1 MKEQIIYSFKGLY
14 RDDFRVKGYEFGG
27 GEKTVC
33 ILGSLRGN
41 EYQQMYVCSLLVTEL
56 KKLED
61 SGKISSGSSIM
72 VIPCGNPY
80 SVNIKKRFWSIDNTD
95 INRMFPGY
103 DKGET
108 TQRVAA
114 GIFEKI
120 KDYKYGIQFA
130 SFYMPGHFVPQV
142 RMMKTGN
149 ENVELA
155 KEFGL
160 PFVVLHN
167 PRPFDTATLNYN
179 WQIWETDAFSIY
191 TSSTEKI
198 DKASARQGVN
208 AVLTFLAKEGIIEHE
223 GAAGRLFNE
232 CENDSG
238 VCEDVSRVVESDK
251 FLSIRAAAAGFLES
265 LVKAGDTVENGQV
278 IAYITDPYTS
288 EILQTVTAT
297 ANAIV
302 AFEYDSPIA
311 YKNTALFKL
320 IPA

>member
-1 MKEQIIYSFKGLY
+1 MKEVEIYSFKGLY
-14 RDDFRVKGYEFGG
+14 RDDFRVKGYQFGE
-27 GEKTVC
+27 GEKSVC

-41 EYQQMYVCSLLVTEL
+41 EYQQIYVCSRIITDL
-56 KKLED
+56 KRLEAE
-61 SGKISSGSSIM
+61 GKISKGHSIM

-108 TQRVAA
+108 TQRIAA

-120 KDYKYGIQFA
+120 NSYKYGIQFA

-142 RMMKTGN
+142 RVMKTGN
-149 ENVELA
+149 EEVELA
-155 KEFGL
+155 KQFGL

-198 DKASARQGVN
+198 DKISARQGVN
-208 AVLTFLAKEGIIEHE
+208 AVLTFMAKEGIIDYQ
-223 GAAGRLFNE
+223 GF
-232 CENDSG
+232 SG
-238 VCEDVSRVVESDK
+238 YSSRVVESDS
-251 FLSIRAAAAGFLES
+251 FVTIRANDAGFLES
-265 LVKAGDTVENGQV
+265 LVKAGENVIRGQV
-278 IAYITDPYTS
+278 LAYVTDPYTS
-288 EILQTVTAT
+288 DIRQTVTAT
-297 ANAIV
+297 EDAIV

-320 IPA
+320 IPGRW

>member
-1 MKEQIIYSFKGLY
+1 MIEEVIYSFKGLY
-14 RDDFRVKGYEFGG
+14 RDDFRVKGYKFGE

-41 EYQQMYVCSLLVTEL
+41 EYQQIYVCSLLISEL
-56 KKLED
+56 KKIEANGQLAQ
-61 SGKISSGSSIM
+61 GHSIM

-103 DKGET
+103 DLGET
-108 TQRVAA
+108 TQRIAA
-114 GIFEKI
+114 GIFENI

-130 SFYMPGHFVPQV
+130 SFYMPGYFVPQV

-155 KEFGL
+155 RQFGL
-160 PFVVLHN
+160 PFVVLHK

-198 DKASARQGVN
+198 DKISAKQGVN
-208 AVLTFLAKEGIIEHE
+208 AVLSFLSKEKIVEYHGF
-223 GAAGRLFNE
+223 AGYK
-232 CENDSG
+232 
-238 VCEDVSRVVESDK
+238 SRVVESEK
-251 FLSIRAAAAGFLES
+251 FLSIRANEAGFLES
-265 LVKAGDTVENGQV
+265 LVKAGDNVMKGQV
-278 IAYITDPYTS
+278 LAYITDPYTS
-288 EILQTVTAT
+288 EILQTVKAT
-297 ANAIV
+297 EDAIV

-320 IPA
+320 IPGRW

>member
-1 MKEQIIYSFKGLY
+1 MKETLIYSFKGLY
-14 RDDFRVKGYEFGG
+14 RDDFRVKGFEFGS
-27 GEKTVC
+27 GEKSVC

-41 EYQQMYVCSLLVTEL
+41 EYQQIYVCSILINEL
-56 KKLED
+56 KKLEKE
-61 SGKISSGSSIM
+61 GKIADGKSIM

-108 TQRVAA
+108 TQRIAA

-120 KDYKYGIQFA
+120 NDYKYGIQFA
-130 SFYMPGHFVPQV
+130 SFYMPGYFVPQV

-149 ENVELA
+149 ENIELA
-155 KEFGL
+155 KRFGL

-179 WQIWETDAFSIY
+179 WQIWDTDAFSIY
-191 TSSTEKI
+191 TTSTEKI
-198 DKASARQGVN
+198 DKKSARLGVN
-208 AVLTFLAKEGIIEHE
+208 ATLNFLSREGIIDFQ
-223 GAAGRLFNE
+223 GFP
-232 CENDSG
+232 G
-238 VCEDVSRVVESDK
+238 VSSRVVESDK
-251 FLSIRAAAAGFLES
+251 FISIRANNAGFLES
-265 LVKAGDTVENGQV
+265 LVKAGDNVSKGQV
-278 IAYITDPYTS
+278 LAYVTDPYTT
-288 EILQTVTAT
+288 EVLQTVTAT
-297 ANAIV
+297 EDAIV

-320 IPA
+320 IPGKWYT